1 MVGGRFRDAMSDM
14 AETIRRVFQDPPTRG
29 VELGIPVPGARGAEP
44 LGTRAQAP
52 DFRLLAATTQ
62 VPVLA
67 PVPPSAVAFRWTA
80 TVRGEEGWG
89 SWATGALVCVLPLFE
104 AGKAARLEVPPLP
117 RRPRVREEAPEAFRT
132 RSRPGLEPL
141 AGARVLAA
149 PCALDAPRSFRAL
162 DHALALPVA
171 FVGED
176 VQKLPKAIW
185 MRYTLKLVRETGEN
199 IRNLEVLGL
208 YRIPARGTRQINHQA
223 STGRLMVTLGP
234 ESVGAPR
241 APFVLARKKDDESIV
256 CCFVEDV

>member
-14 AETIRRVFQDPPTRG
+14 AETIRRVFQAPPAREVDLGVPGASARG
-29 VELGIPVPGARGAEP
+29 VELV
-44 LGTRAQAP
+44 GTRAQGP
-52 DFRLLAATTQ
+52 DFRLRAGTAGVPALGAAP
-62 VPVLA
+62 PV
-67 PVPPSAVAFRWTA
+67 AVGFRWTA
-80 TVRGEEGWG
+80 AVRGEEGWAR
-89 SWATGALVCVLPLFE
+89 WAAGAQVCVLPLFQ
-104 AGKAARLEVPPLP
+104 AGGTGRLEVPPLP
-117 RRPRVREEAPEAFRT
+117 RRPGVRGAAPEGFRT

-141 AGARVLAA
+141 GGARCQAA
-149 PCALDAPRSFRAL
+149 PCGLGAPRSFRAL
-162 DHALALPVA
+162 EHALALPVA

-176 VQKLPKAIW
+176 VQKLPKALW

-208 YRIPARGTRQINHQA
+208 YRIPGRGTRQINHQA
-223 STGRLMVTLGP
+223 ATGRLLVTLGP